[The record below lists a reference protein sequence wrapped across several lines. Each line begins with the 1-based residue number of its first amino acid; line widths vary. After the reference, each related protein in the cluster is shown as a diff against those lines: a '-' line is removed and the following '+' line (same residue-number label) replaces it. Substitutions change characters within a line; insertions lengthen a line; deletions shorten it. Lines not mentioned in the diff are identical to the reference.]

1 MRIARFHLYPE
12 YCGIFEVYGSAE
24 AEAELISYELTDSA
38 FIDYFQLCRPDLVY
52 LFVIGDRTG
61 NTYFD
66 IRLDEPVPAAKDVV
80 HTAQMPFLVKGDQVS
95 PEGEKG
101 IIIGYEEYRSVDIP
115 PGNYL
120 LTVHQCFGKYP
131 LGYPENA
138 SEEDKKSWPCLP
150 TRMRMWFNRVD
161 NLDEQVAESRWHHF
175 YKRNKDEYLKNKND
189 G

>member
-1 MRIARFHLYPE
+1 MRVARFHLYPWNGVIE
-12 YCGIFEVYGSAE
+12 LYGSE
-24 AEAELISYELTDSA
+24 ENRYNDYEYTHRGCC
-38 FIDYFQLCRPDLVY
+38 IDYFKICRPSLIY
-52 LFVIGDRTG
+52 LFVIGDRDG

-66 IRLDEPVPAAKDVV
+66 IRLDEPVPPAKNVV
-80 HTAQMPFLVKGDQVS
+80 HTAQMPFLVKDHIFL
-95 PEGEKG
+95 PEGDKG
-101 IIIGYEEYRSVDIP
+101 VLIGFEEYHTIDIP

-161 NLDEQVAESRWHHF
+161 NLDEQVAEARWYDF
-175 YKRNKDEYLKNKND
+175 WKQNTEKPLKKD

>member
-1 MRIARFHLYPE
+1 MRVARFHLYPT
-12 YCGIFEVYGSAE
+12 FNNVAFVYGYAE
-24 AEAELISYELTDSA
+24 EIDRDYELTNEL
-38 FIDYFQLCRPDLVY
+38 FHNRFQLCRSDLVY
-52 LFVIGDRTG
+52 LLVIGARDG

-66 IRLDEPVPAAKDVV
+66 IRLDEPVPPAKDVV
-80 HTAQMPFLVKGDQVS
+80 HTAQMPFLVKDDQVS
-95 PEGEKG
+95 PEVHKG
-101 IIIGYEEYRSVDIP
+101 VLIGFDEFQSVDIP

-161 NLDEQVAESRWHHF
+161 SLDDQVAESHW
-175 YKRNKDEYLKNKND
+175 YDCWKRNMDKYQKKKND
-189 G
+189 S